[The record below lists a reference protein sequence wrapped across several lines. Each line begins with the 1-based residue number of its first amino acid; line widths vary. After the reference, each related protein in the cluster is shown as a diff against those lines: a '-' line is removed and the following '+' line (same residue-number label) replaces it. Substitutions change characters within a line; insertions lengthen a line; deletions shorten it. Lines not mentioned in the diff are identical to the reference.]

1 MMGGARGARARSR
14 ATALAVLALAAGCGS
29 QDGEA
34 VGSVAA
40 TPQGA
45 FWANLQG
52 LCESSHEGVLLRA
65 PEGDTQ
71 VPPEARLVVHF
82 WECGKDRLRFP
93 FHVGDNH
100 SRTWFFIR
108 HDDRIELRHDH
119 RNPDGTEE
127 ATTWYG
133 AFTGDGGTDTRQ
145 EFTTERS
152 GIVSGWRVEIV
163 PGERYTYG
171 TIRNGEWRHHLDF
184 DLTREV
190 DPLPLP
196 WGHEVLPSGLDR

>member
-1 MMGGARGARARSR
+1 MMEGATGARVRVR
-14 ATALAVLALAAGCGS
+14 ATALAALALAVGCGS

-34 VGSVAA
+34 VEAVAA
-40 TPQGA
+40 SPQDA
-45 FWANLQG
+45 FWTSLQG
-52 LCESSHEGVLLRA
+52 LCESSHEGALLRA

-71 VPPEARLVVHF
+71 VAPDARLVVHF
-82 WECGKDRLRFP
+82 WECGEDRLRFP
-93 FHVGDNH
+93 FHVAENH

-108 HDDRIELRHDH
+108 HDDGIELRHDH

-133 AFTGDGGTDTRQ
+133 ASTRDEGTDTRQ
-145 EFTTERS
+145 DFTTER
-152 GIVSGWRVEIV
+152 GAVVSGWRVEIV

-171 TIRNGEWRHHLDF
+171 TIRNGEWRHHLEF

-196 WGHEVLPSGLDR
+196 WGHELLPSGLDR